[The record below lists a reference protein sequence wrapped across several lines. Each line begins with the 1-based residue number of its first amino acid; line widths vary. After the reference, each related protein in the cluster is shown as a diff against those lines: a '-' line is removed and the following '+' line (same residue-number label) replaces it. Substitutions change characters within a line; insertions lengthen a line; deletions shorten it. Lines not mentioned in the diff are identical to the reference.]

1 MDGTPRRAPR
11 TSTQWIRNFK
21 RPSCAFSALRLWRVA
36 ISTAITSNILIEC
49 TNILME
55 CTIQF
60 LLNNRPTKRPV
71 RDLRFVRTVRLAR
84 DRCATVEQRG
94 PQGASTFGTGP
105 V

>member
-21 RPSCAFSALRLWRVA
+21 RPSCALSALRLWRVA
-36 ISTAITSNILIEC
+36 ISTVIASH
-49 TNILME
+49 ILME

-60 LLNNRPTKRPV
+60 LLNNRATKRPV
-71 RDLRFVRTVRLAR
+71 RDLRFVRTVRLAP
-84 DRCATVEQRG
+84 DRGATVEQRG
-94 PQGASTFGTGP
+94 PKAAKTFGTGP